1 MGVERSGLWAPGI
14 TDYLSTDLAS
24 RGASIKENR
33 YHRKSSC
40 IIIVIIIIIIIIVI
54 VIIIIIIIII
64 VIIIISG
71 RSIIIVIA
79 VTVIIIIILWSWPRF
94 HAQCAATH
102 TLSCDRD
109 RQVPGP

>member
-40 IIIVIIIIIIIIVI
+40 IIIVIIIIIIVIIIV
-54 VIIIIIIIII
+54 IIIIIII

-94 HAQCAATH
+94 HAQCTATH

>member
-1 MGVERSGLWAPGI
+1 MSM
-14 TDYLSTDLAS
+14 TDYLSTYLVS
-24 RGASIKENR
+24 QGTSMKENR

-40 IIIVIIIIIIIIVI
+40 T
-54 VIIIIIIIII
+54 IIII
-64 VIIIISG
+64 VIISG
-71 RSIIIVIA
+71 SSIIIITA

-94 HAQCAATH
+94 HAQCAASR

>member
-1 MGVERSGLWAPGI
+1 MAVERSGLWAPGI

-24 RGASIKENR
+24 RGASIQENR

-40 IIIVIIIIIIIIVI
+40 IIIVIVILIIII
-54 VIIIIIIIII
+54 VIIIIIIIIS
-64 VIIIISG
+64 VIIISG

>member
-1 MGVERSGLWAPGI
+1 MAVERSGLWAPGI

-40 IIIVIIIIIIIIVI
+40 IIIVIIIIIIVIVI
-54 VIIIIIIIII
+54 VIIIIIII

-79 VTVIIIIILWSWPRF
+79 VTVIIIIILWSWLRF

>member
-1 MGVERSGLWAPGI
+1 MAVERSGLWAPGI

-40 IIIVIIIIIIIIVI
+40 IIIVIIIIIIVIVI
-54 VIIIIIIIII
+54 VI

-79 VTVIIIIILWSWPRF
+79 VTVIIIIILWSWLRF

-102 TLSCDRD
+102 ILSCDRD

>member
-1 MGVERSGLWAPGI
+1 MAVERSGLWAPGI

-40 IIIVIIIIIIIIVI
+40 IIIVIVILIIII

>member
-1 MGVERSGLWAPGI
+1 MAVERSGLWAPGI

-33 YHRKSSC
+33 YYRKSSC
-40 IIIVIIIIIIIIVI
+40 IIIVIVI
-54 VIIIIIIIII
+54 LIIII

-79 VTVIIIIILWSWPRF
+79 VTVIMFIILWSWPRF

>member
-1 MGVERSGLWAPGI
+1 MGVERSGLWASGI

-40 IIIVIIIIIIIIVI
+40 IIIVIIV
-54 VIIIIIIIII
+54 IIIIIII

>member
-1 MGVERSGLWAPGI
+1 MAVRSGLWAPGI

-24 RGASIKENR
+24 RGASIQENR

-40 IIIVIIIIIIIIVI
+40 IIIVIVILIIIIVIIIIIIIVI
-54 VIIIIIIIII
+54 V
-64 VIIIISG
+64 IIISG

-79 VTVIIIIILWSWPRF
+79 VTVIIIIILWSWLRF

>member
-1 MGVERSGLWAPGI
+1 MAVERSGLWAPGI

-24 RGASIKENR
+24 RGASVKENR

-40 IIIVIIIIIIIIVI
+40 IIIVIIIIIIIII
-54 VIIIIIIIII
+54 V
-64 VIIIISG
+64 IIISG

-79 VTVIIIIILWSWPRF
+79 VTVIIIIILWSWLRF

>member
-24 RGASIKENR
+24 RGASIKENC

-40 IIIVIIIIIIIIVI
+40 IIIVIIIIIIIIIVI
-54 VIIIIIIIII
+54 V
-64 VIIIISG
+64 
-71 RSIIIVIA
+71 IIIVIA
-79 VTVIIIIILWSWPRF
+79 VTVIIIIILWSWLRF

>member
-1 MGVERSGLWAPGI
+1 MGVERSGLRAPGI

-40 IIIVIIIIIIIIVI
+40 IIIVIIIIIIII
-54 VIIIIIIIII
+54 II
-64 VIIIISG
+64 VIVIIISG

-79 VTVIIIIILWSWPRF
+79 ITVIIIIILWSWLRF

-109 RQVPGP
+109 RQVSGP